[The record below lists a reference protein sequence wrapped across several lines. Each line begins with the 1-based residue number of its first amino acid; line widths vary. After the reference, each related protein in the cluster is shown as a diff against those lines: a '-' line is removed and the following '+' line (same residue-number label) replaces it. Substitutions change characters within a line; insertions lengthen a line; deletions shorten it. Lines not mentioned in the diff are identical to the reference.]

1 MCVGLP
7 PCGKTKVKDTL
18 AEVLA
23 NLNDS
28 DVYMPVTQYV
38 MNPKSIPQGRLYGE
52 SNLNTQ
58 EWTDGVLAIAVRD
71 SMKAFGDYHMQWV
84 VLDGPVAV
92 DMTAAAEAATQA
104 SDEIALA

>member
-1 MCVGLP
+1 MCVGML

-38 MNPKSIPQGRLYGE
+38 MNPKSIPQGQLYGE
-52 SNLNTQ
+52 SDLNTQ
-58 EWTDGVLAIAVRD
+58 EWTDGVLAIAEFL
-71 SMKAFGDYHMQWV
+71 KANLKDIIGTITEFAVGDA
-84 VLDGPVAV
+84 LGSG
-92 DMTAAAEAATQA
+92 AAR
-104 SDEIALA
+104 